1 MEDGRSVQGGP
12 DSAERGRFCESDRW
26 QRMDTGTRLSDQEG
40 YGLNERWK
48 ARYGLEGCDEIPR
61 SDGCW
66 LHGWEKKE

>member
-1 MEDGRSVQGGP
+1 
-12 DSAERGRFCESDRW
+12 
-26 QRMDTGTRLSDQEG
+26 MDTGTRLSDQEG